1 MPIQPMD
8 LQVLFSRLD
17 NISRETS
24 GERNLLAQSQ
34 AVAGSEIAEKSQ
46 ELARAV
52 TTAED
57 VNQGPDT
64 VHDDEEENGQSGGR
78 RRKRQVENATEQEH
92 EGAVF
97 RDPDLGGTID
107 ISG

>member
-17 NISRETS
+17 NISRDTM
-24 GERNLLAQSQ
+24 GERNMLAQSQ

-52 TTAED
+52 TTSED
-57 VNQGPDT
+57 VSEGPDT
-64 VHDDEEENGQSGGR
+64 VREDDDDGQGSHNGR
-78 RRKRQVENATEQEH
+78 RKQNEEPRAQAADETL
-92 EGAVF
+92 F

>member
-17 NISRETS
+17 NLSRETM
-24 GERNLLAQSQ
+24 GERNMLAQSQ

-46 ELARAV
+46 EQARSV
-52 TTAED
+52 STAED
-57 VNQGPDT
+57 VSEGPDSI
-64 VHDDEEENGQSGGR
+64 HDEN
-78 RRKRQVENATEQEH
+78 EQEQREGRGRKH
-92 EGAVF
+92 EGETSEQDSEGIVF

>member
-1 MPIQPMD
+1 MD

-17 NISRETS
+17 NISREAS

-34 AVAGSEIAEKSQ
+34 AVAANEIAEKSQ

-57 VNQGPDT
+57 VNEGPDT
-64 VHDDEEENGQSGGR
+64 VHDDEEENGWSGR
-78 RRKRQVENATEQEH
+78 RGRKRQTEDSTEQES
-92 EGAVF
+92 EAGVF